1 MSSNESNHYPNLT
14 SDEITKFKEMF
25 AQFEPNG
32 SVDEYT
38 ASIHLRELPLVIRS
52 LGFSPT
58 EAELKDMVIEAEN
71 IVPPAVPLLD
81 RLRMNKNLSE
91 SYFTQYPY
99 IIRFETIQLKFK
111 TRFIFSF

>member
-14 SDEITKFKEMF
+14 NDEITKFKEMF

-81 RLRMNKNLSE
+81 RLRMNKNLFE
-91 SYFTQYPY
+91 LHFTLYPY
-99 IIRFETIQLKFK
+99 DLKK
-111 TRFIFSF
+111 FS

>member
-1 MSSNESNHYPNLT
+1 MSLNESNHYPNLT

-25 AQFEPNG
+25 AQFDPNV

-71 IVPPAVPLLD
+71 IVPPTVPLLD
-81 RLRMNKNLSE
+81 RLRMKNLYASN
-91 SYFTQYPY
+91 FTHYCY
-99 IIRFETIQLKFK
+99 II
-111 TRFIFSF
+111 

>member
-1 MSSNESNHYPNLT
+1 MSTNDSTHYPNLT
-14 SDEITKFKEMF
+14 GEEITKFKEMF
-25 AQFEPNG
+25 AQFDPNG

-71 IVPPAVPLLD
+71 AVPPAVPLLD
-81 RLRMNKNLSE
+81 RLCMKNLYDSH
-91 SYFTQYPY
+91 ST
-99 IIRFETIQLKFK
+99 L
-111 TRFIFSF
+111 FS